1 MKHDEQIRPGA
12 DGHGSRTADPPGR
25 DVVATYYFRPKN
37 GTDPGQA
44 ARAIA
49 EEETTGTWTGIS
61 TRVEYVCRLDGTVE
75 SVQPSGSGYVARI
88 HYPVEIFEPGNVS
101 QYLSVVAGNL
111 FGLGLLET
119 VRLLDVEFTD
129 ELVLFPGPTFG
140 ISGIRRMIGTTDRP
154 HVGTIIKPK
163 VGLTPADTAMVAY
176 EAALGGVDLIKDDET
191 LTDQSFCPIAERVPA
206 VMDRLEEAKSETGRQ
221 VLYAVNISTRP
232 DRIVERATQ
241 AIELGANM
249 IMVDVFLTG
258 FGALLA
264 LGEDPSIKV
273 PIHVH
278 RAMHAA
284 ITRNPEHGI
293 AMRVFARLA
302 RMLGADQLH
311 TGTVGGKMDHD
322 RDEVLADNR
331 ALTEPSYGQKRTFP
345 VASGGLHPGLVA
357 RELSVLGTDIVLQA
371 GGGIHG
377 HPDGTA
383 AGAKA
388 MRQAVDAYMAG
399 ITAAEF
405 AKDHYELE
413 RALKLW
419 GYS

>member
-1 MKHDEQIRPGA
+1 MTRKESSGTPG
-12 DGHGSRTADPPGR
+12 SPGK
-25 DVVATYYFRPKN
+25 DVTATYYFRPKH
-37 GTDPGQA
+37 GTDPGEA

-49 EEETTGTWTGIS
+49 EEESTGTWTGVT
-61 TRVEYVCRLDGTVE
+61 TRVEYIRRLDGTVE
-75 SVQPSGSGYVARI
+75 SVLPSGSGYVTRI
-88 HYPVEIFEPGNVS
+88 HYPVELFEPGNVS

-119 VRLLDVEFTD
+119 VRLVDVEFTD
-129 ELVLFPGPTFG
+129 ELISFPGPKFG
-140 ISGIRRMIGTTDRP
+140 ISGVRRIIGTTDRP
-154 HVGTIIKPK
+154 HIGTIIKPK
-163 VGLTPADTAMVAY
+163 VGLTPDDTGAVAY
-176 EAALGGVDLIKDDET
+176 DAAIGGVDLIKDDET
-191 LTDQSFCPIAERVPA
+191 LTDQPFCPMEARVPA
-206 VMDRLEEAKSETGRQ
+206 VMARLEEAKSETGRQ
-221 VLYAVNISTRP
+221 VLYAVNVSTRP
-232 DRIVERATQ
+232 DRIVDRATQ

-258 FGALLA
+258 FGALQA

-284 ITRNPEHGI
+284 LTRNREHGI

-311 TGTVGGKMDHD
+311 TGTVSGKMDHD
-322 RDEVLADNR
+322 RDEVLADNL
-331 ALTEPSYGQKRTFP
+331 ALTEPSFGHKRTFP

-357 RELSVLGTDIVLQA
+357 GELSILGTDVVLQA

-383 AGAKA
+383 AGARA

-399 ITAAEF
+399 ISVTDYAHH
-405 AKDHYELE
+405 HYELK